1 MCRNGAGVGDTNKRL
16 RIAPIGHG
24 GSRMSPVALAPHPN
38 IISVGRIA
46 SPFVAV
52 DYEHL

>member
-1 MCRNGAGVGDTNKRL
+1 MCRNCAGVRDTG
-16 RIAPIGHG
+16 IAPIRHG

-46 SPFVAV
+46 SPFVTV
-52 DYEHL
+52 DYMHL